1 MFKWWSCKV
10 YHNFSL
16 IETCDSF
23 FESIVYSLWIFKY
36 SQKSF
41 FSAQR
46 KQLLEV
52 WNFAS
57 ILICYLNQLLGKCAF
72 WIWIANVLK
81 KSLFFLFEKKKI
93 SDWSCE
99 NWLIFDSFKVFII
112 IFLRQ
117 TCHFKLW
124 PGDIENSIYRDVCAH
139 SCNFKRFHSY
149 QRETIVDFDGRCVI
163 FKVQMNFQ
171 KTKKKKIRLNKTI
184 HTITQLKI

>member
-81 KSLFFLFEKKKI
+81 KSLFFEKKTI

-117 TCHFKLW
+117 TCHFKLR

-139 SCNFKRFHSY
+139 SCNFKRFRSY
-149 QRETIVDFDGRCVI
+149 QLETIVILMAGVLFSNYKWI
-163 FKVQMNFQ
+163 FKRL
-171 KTKKKKIRLNKTI
+171 KKRKYG
-184 HTITQLKI
+184 